1 MRKLSSRVITG
12 LLCLL
17 CVLALFPAQTFAAGV
32 IDLNRDVRLTI
43 EFRHS
48 K

>member
-17 CVLALFPAQTFAAGV
+17 CVFALFPAQTFGAGV

-48 K
+48 